1 MFFKSK
7 LMTLFHFLFNIFMFV
22 VIYLIKE
29 LLMSKCCNAVFYTF
43 KAVRWRRFCDVCSG
57 LDLNKILRVY
67 RFITYINNL
76 FTSEHKMWVCVQFV
90 HFTTDNTMLREVCNS
105 PTTLYF
111 LTRTTTR
118 TTRTTRTPR
127 TPRTPRTE
135 PTMIQTSVFF
145 SAPEGSSDRR
155 WRGAGF
161 H

>member
-57 LDLNKILRVY
+57 LDLNKILCVY

-111 LTRTTTR
+111 I
-118 TTRTTRTPR
+118 TRTTRTPR
-127 TPRTPRTE
+127 TE
-135 PTMIQTSVFF
+135 PTIQTSVFF